1 MSHHG
6 RSGDQK
12 TTVCVGR
19 PHTCRGGRGG
29 NHRVKG
35 WCVKKHLSPRLALRW
50 VLNTG
55 EAPRGGEPR

>member
-35 WCVKKHLSPRLALRW
+35 WCVKKTLEP
-50 VLNTG
+50 
-55 EAPRGGEPR
+55 EACSAVGFKHRGGSKGRGA